1 MWGSPYDGKG
11 GKGGKGGKF
20 GKGGGIDTILKGLCA
35 QKALPGTVEQTGE
48 DHALYVANLPED
60 THDLILYKIF
70 GTFGAIPP
78 NGVRTMMNDWGTCK
92 GIAFINYIDLQS
104 VQAAAMTLNG
114 ATLPS
119 GKTLIVK
126 PKSAG
131 AGDVGQIQDQAQAQ
145 AQPQE
150 QGQYQQSWS

>member
-11 GKGGKGGKF
+11 GKKGGKGG
-20 GKGGGIDTILKGLCA
+20 GKGGGGIDQILKGLCMA
-35 QKALPGTVEQTGE
+35 KALPGTVEQTGE

-60 THDLILYKIF
+60 TNDHILYKIF

-78 NGVRTMMNDWGTCK
+78 NGVRTMMNEWGVCK
-92 GIAFINYIDLQS
+92 GIAFINYIDIQC

-114 ATLPS
+114 TTLPS

-126 PKSAG
+126 PKIAAG
-131 AGDVGQIQDQAQAQ
+131 EGQGQSQGQSEAQGGQAQFQ
-145 AQPQE
+145 
-150 QGQYQQSWS
+150 